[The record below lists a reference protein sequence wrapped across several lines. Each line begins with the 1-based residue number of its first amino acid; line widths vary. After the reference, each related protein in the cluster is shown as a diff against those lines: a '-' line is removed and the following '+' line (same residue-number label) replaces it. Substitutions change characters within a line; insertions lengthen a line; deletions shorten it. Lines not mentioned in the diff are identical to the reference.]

1 MRRGNPRAA
10 AAHKLKTAQPT
21 RQESEGGGIERGS
34 SAERRGEE
42 SNELLAFGQ
51 YTIIMVK
58 RPDNSS
64 NNIGSS
70 SNMSKTET
78 AATCYLQLNVATAHS
93 GRAPRILYSSNGATI

>member
-1 MRRGNPRAA
+1 MRGGVAQRGA
-10 AAHKLKTAQPT
+10 
-21 RQESEGGGIERGS
+21 
-34 SAERRGEE
+34 GEE

-70 SNMSKTET
+70 NIGSSSNMSSET

-93 GRAPRILYSSNGATI
+93 GRTPRILYSSNGATI